1 MLSNFFIFGIK
12 GIFDNILL
20 IQYFHQNGK
29 FDTKLE
35 VEYGPGL
42 RVYSRK
48 RKTVASWKTDET
60 SCNIHVL
67 QTKRNKLIQITS

>member
-20 IQYFHQNGK
+20 IQYFHQNDK

-42 RVYSRK
+42 HVYSRK
-48 RKTVASWKTDET
+48 RK
-60 SCNIHVL
+60 
-67 QTKRNKLIQITS
+67 KLLHPEKQMKLLAT

>member
-12 GIFDNILL
+12 GIFNNILL
-20 IQYFHQNGK
+20 IQYFHKNEK

-42 RVYSRK
+42 YVYSRK
-48 RKTVASWKTDET
+48 RKKNCCILE
-60 SCNIHVL
+60 N
-67 QTKRNKLIQITS
+67 R